1 MAAVRNIFWA
11 LALLSLSL
19 AAAPATTKP
28 VAATTGKATPAK
40 AANKSTTRAVAVKAP
55 ASRVPTKAAPKTA
68 ASRTVTPYKAP
79 ATRARAQVQQP
90 QYNRYGN
97 RRQLATRT
105 PVRQQPRPVYH
116 PVPMVPSTERTKE
129 IQSALSQKG
138 YLTGEPSGTWD
149 PDSTAAM
156 KRFQKEQNLEA
167 DGRLNSVSL
176 IALGLGPKRTLTAST
191 TPTSSTI
198 AAPAPSKP

>member
-1 MAAVRNIFWA
+1 MATVRNIFWA

-28 VAATTGKATPAK
+28 VPTKGKATPAK
-40 AANKSTTRAVAVKAP
+40 AAPKTATKAVATKAP
-55 ASRVPTKAAPKTA
+55 AARVPAKGSPKTTTA
-68 ASRTVTPYKAP
+68 RTATPSKAP

-90 QYNRYGN
+90 QYNRFGN

-105 PVRQQPRPVYH
+105 PVRQQPRPVYR

-129 IQSALSQKG
+129 IQSALAQKG
-138 YLTGEPSGTWD
+138 YLSGEPSGTWD

-156 KRFQKEQNLEA
+156 KRFQKDQNLDA
-167 DGRLNSVSL
+167 DGKFNSLSL
-176 IALGLGPKRTLTAST
+176 IALGLGPKRTLTASSVPGT
-191 TPTSSTI
+191 TP
-198 AAPAPSKP
+198 APALPKP